1 VIKIAWRRRVTP
13 LNPAAVLALGPTGPS
28 LARGLVERL
37 TLGADLQVHASADCL
52 LAIGNEAD
60 LPWVEDAIWLGR
72 EAGLLVPTTW
82 SVLPHIDLVSRAIRS
97 RVGPQAGWVVL
108 LPDRLLV
115 GMNPIGLPDLDRL
128 RAIADVPAATQ

>member
-1 VIKIAWRRRVTP
+1 MIKITWGRRAVP
-13 LNPAAVLALGPTGPS
+13 LTPAAVLALGPARNL

-37 TLGADLQVHASADCL
+37 TLGADLQVHAGADCL

-60 LPWVEDAIWLGR
+60 LPWVDDAIWLGR

-82 SVLPHIDLVSRAIRS
+82 SVLPHIELVSRAIRR
-97 RVGPQAGWVVL
+97 RVGAQAGWVVL

-115 GMNPIGLPDLDRL
+115 GMNPIGLPDLERL
-128 RAIADVPAATQ
+128 KSIANSPVARQ